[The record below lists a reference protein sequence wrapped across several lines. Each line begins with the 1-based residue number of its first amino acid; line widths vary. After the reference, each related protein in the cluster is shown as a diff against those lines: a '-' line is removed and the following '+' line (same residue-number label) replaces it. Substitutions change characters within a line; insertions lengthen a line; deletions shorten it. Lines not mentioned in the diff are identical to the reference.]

1 MTEHDDDVTLP
12 LQKPPPAPAKRLGRY
27 ELLDRL
33 GKGGMGIV
41 YRARDTKLD
50 RPVAVKVLLGNLADD
65 DETRERFLREARAA
79 GELNHHNIIQI
90 YDFGEDGGRAF
101 IVMELLEGANL
112 NELLKDHPDLAL
124 DTKLQIMTGVCEGL
138 AFSHSRS
145 IIHRDLKPGNLFVTK
160 DRQVKVLDF
169 GLARIASSKLTRTG
183 LVFGTPDYM
192 SPEQVR
198 GKVVDERSDIFS
210 LGAVFYQ
217 VLSGRKPFAA
227 KALPEV
233 MRKVLTEE
241 PAPLTQADAPPSLAR
256 VVTRA
261 LQKDPLKRYQKVEE
275 LLADLRGVDPD
286 EPVDAAAPEGEPRQ
300 IDRYQILERVG
311 RGGMGVVYRA
321 RDPVLDRD
329 VAIKSMLVDFGVD
342 QDARGRFQQEA
353 RAAARLQH
361 PNIVTIYEFGEQD
374 DSPYLIMEFLGG
386 DDLEGLMQRDPP
398 LSLEHRLDIVAQ
410 LCDGLAFAHEQGVVH
425 RDIKPGNVRVL
436 EDGSVKLLDF
446 GIATVQK
453 ADATSGMGT
462 FAGSAGYASP
472 EQLSMEHVD
481 ARSDLFS
488 VGVLA
493 YELMTGRQ
501 PFTGDSPPAVAY
513 QVLNEEPPTLRS
525 IAPQMP
531 EALETVITRALQKKP
546 DQRWGSAQELGDRF
560 RAVAREI
567 EMTRPV
573 EHPGRR
579 RTTTG
584 GPRSDRVGNLDLQVA
599 PRGRTDDQIADV
611 PLRGAGPAPM
621 DASRPRSRMVQ
632 AVVAGLLVAVSA
644 LGGYYAFRGSGDEQP
659 TATGPN
665 AEAAV
670 VDDGAGSGSRSDASP
685 PPAADLA
692 GTASAATPAPVRPPA
707 PVMLRVTSTPPGA
720 AMSLDGQD
728 TGQTT
733 PASIPLG
740 EPYPQTIALSL
751 AGYESVS
758 EPVPPAEGDS
768 VEMAFELIREDTF
781 GRVVL
786 SGPYPFEVWIGDRRI
801 REAAAEH
808 DVMLRTGTATLRI
821 LNPGYSLDRR
831 FTVEVVEGGREQL
844 IAPALGSLTV
854 FSNPGNC
861 EIFID
866 SQNLD
871 YPPITQ
877 RQVAPGT
884 YRVSRRCP
892 DERENREQPVT
903 VVSNQDERVTFAP
916 VQR

>member
-12 LQKPPPAPAKRLGRY
+12 LQKPAPVPAKRLGRY

-33 GKGGMGIV
+33 GKGDMGIV
-41 YRARDTKLD
+41 YRARDTKLG
-50 RPVAVKVLLGNLADD
+50 RPVAVKLLLGDLEGD

-79 GELNHHNIIQI
+79 GELNHRNIIQI

-112 NELLKDHPDLAL
+112 NELLKEHPDLAL
-124 DTKLQIMTGVCEGL
+124 DTKLQIMTGVYEGL

-145 IIHRDLKPGNLFVTK
+145 IVHRDLKPANLFITK

-169 GLARIASSKLTRTG
+169 GFARIASSKLTRTG
-183 LVFGTPDYM
+183 LVLGTPDYM

-233 MRKVLTEE
+233 MRKVLTDD
-241 PAPLTQADAPPSLAR
+241 PAPLTHADAPPSLAR

-261 LQKDPLKRYQKVEE
+261 LQKDPLKRYQKVKE

-286 EPVDAAAPEGEPRQ
+286 EPPDTASPEGDPRQ

-329 VAIKSMLVDFGVD
+329 VAIKSLLVDFGVD
-342 QDARGRFQQEA
+342 QDARARFQQEA

-361 PNIVTIYEFGEQD
+361 PNIVTIYEFGEKD
-374 DSPYLIMEFLGG
+374 DSPYLIMEFLMEFLGG
-386 DDLEGLMQRDPP
+386 DDLEGLLQRDPP
-398 LSLEHRLDIVAQ
+398 LSLERRLDIIAQ
-410 LCDGLAFAHEQGVVH
+410 LCDGLAFAHDQGVVH

-453 ADATSGMGT
+453 ADATSGTGT

-501 PFTGDSPPAVAY
+501 PFTGDSPAAVAY

-531 EALETVITRALQKKP
+531 EALEKVITRALQKKP
-546 DQRWGSAQELGDRF
+546 DQRWGSAQELGDAF
-560 RAVAREI
+560 RAMAREI
-567 EMTRPV
+567 EKTRPV
-573 EHPGRR
+573 EHPDRR

-584 GPRSDRVGNLDLQVA
+584 GPRSDRVGNLDLRVA
-599 PRGRTDDQIADV
+599 PRGRTGDQLADV
-611 PLRGAGPAPM
+611 PLRGAGPAPT
-621 DASRPRSRMVQ
+621 DASRPRNRMVQ
-632 AVVAGLLVAVSA
+632 AVVAVVLVAVS
-644 LGGYYAFRGSGDEQP
+644 
-659 TATGPN
+659 
-665 AEAAV
+665 
-670 VDDGAGSGSRSDASP
+670 
-685 PPAADLA
+685 
-692 GTASAATPAPVRPPA
+692 
-707 PVMLRVTSTPPGA
+707 
-720 AMSLDGQD
+720 
-728 TGQTT
+728 GQT
-733 PASIPLG
+733 
-740 EPYPQTIALSL
+740 
-751 AGYESVS
+751 
-758 EPVPPAEGDS
+758 
-768 VEMAFELIREDTF
+768 
-781 GRVVL
+781 GRACRA
-786 SGPYPFEVWIGDRRI
+786 RR
-801 REAAAEH
+801 
-808 DVMLRTGTATLRI
+808 
-821 LNPGYSLDRR
+821 S
-831 FTVEVVEGGREQL
+831 
-844 IAPALGSLTV
+844 
-854 FSNPGNC
+854 
-861 EIFID
+861 
-866 SQNLD
+866 
-871 YPPITQ
+871 PI
-877 RQVAPGT
+877 
-884 YRVSRRCP
+884 
-892 DERENREQPVT
+892 
-903 VVSNQDERVTFAP
+903 
-916 VQR
+916 

>member
-1 MTEHDDDVTLP
+1 MTQHDDDATVSLGAR
-12 LQKPPPAPAKRLGRY
+12 APVKRLGRY

-50 RPVAVKVLLGNLADD
+50 RPVALKMLLGDLEDD
-65 DETRERFLREARAA
+65 DETRKRFRREARAA
-79 GELNHHNIIQI
+79 GELNHRNIIQI
-90 YDFGEDGGRAF
+90 YDFGEEGGRAF

-112 NELLKDHPDLAL
+112 NELLEEHPDLAL

-145 IIHRDLKPGNLFVTK
+145 IIHRDIKPGNLFITK

-198 GKVVDERSDIFS
+198 GKVVDARSDIFS

-227 KALPEV
+227 TALPEV

-241 PAPLTQADAPPSLAR
+241 PVPLTHGEAPPSLAR
-256 VVTRA
+256 VITRA
-261 LQKDPLKRYQKVEE
+261 LQKDPLKRYQTVAE

-286 EPVDAAAPEGEPRQ
+286 QSVDAAAPDGEPRQ

-386 DDLEGLMQRDPP
+386 DDLEGLMRRDPR
-398 LSLEHRLDIVAQ
+398 LSLEHRVDIVAQ

-446 GIATVQK
+446 GIATVQQ
-453 ADATSGMGT
+453 ADATSGTGT

-472 EQLSMEHVD
+472 EQLSMEPVD

-501 PFTGDSPPAVAY
+501 PFTGDSPAAVAY
-513 QVLNEEPPTLRS
+513 QVLNEEPPALRS
-525 IAPQMP
+525 IAPQIP
-531 EALETVITRALQKKP
+531 EALEQVITRALRKKP
-546 DQRWGSAQELGDRF
+546 DQRWGSAQELGDAF
-560 RAVAREI
+560 RAVAAALEK
-567 EMTRPV
+567 TTPAGPKPV
-573 EHPGRR
+573 RRTGGRR
-579 RTTTG
+579 R
-584 GPRSDRVGNLDLQVA
+584 DMVGNLALRAD
-599 PRGRTDDQIADV
+599 PRGGTARDQLADVSLRGVRPAPADV
-611 PLRGAGPAPM
+611 P
-621 DASRPRSRMVQ
+621 RSRSPIV
-632 AVVAGLLVAVSA
+632 AVVATLVVVAAGV
-644 LGGYYAFRGSGDEQP
+644 GGYYAYRAIGGTGSTDSIPIGE
-659 TATGPN
+659 AGL
-665 AEAAV
+665 AGGGGAAV
-670 VDDGAGSGSRSDASP
+670 APGAPDPTMPVAEDAVVP
-685 PPAADLA
+685 VPA
-692 GTASAATPAPVRPPA
+692 PAPVVP
-707 PVMLRVTSTPPGA
+707 LLEVTSNPSGA
-720 AMSLDGQD
+720 AVSFDDVD
-728 TGQTT
+728 TGEIT
-733 PASIPLG
+733 PASIPLE
-740 EPYPQTIALSL
+740 EPYPQTVGLTL
-751 AGYESVS
+751 AGYGPISREMP
-758 EPVPPAEGDS
+758 PVEGDA
-768 VEMAFELIREDTF
+768 VEVPFGELTRTL
-781 GRVVL
+781 GRIGL
-786 SGPYPFEVWIGDRRI
+786 PDDYPFEVWIGDRQRRELGDAREITGWPTGSVPVRI
-801 REAAAEH
+801 RNPEYFL
-808 DVMLRTGTATLRI
+808 DQSFTL
-821 LNPGYSLDRR
+821 
-831 FTVEVVEGGREQL
+831 EVVEDGRVEL
-844 IAPALGSLTV
+844 IAPALGSFTV
-854 FSNPGNC
+854 FSDPGNC
-861 EIFID
+861 EILIGALSIGF
-866 SQNLD
+866 
-871 YPPITQ
+871 PPVNE
-877 RQVAPGT
+877 RPAAPAT

-892 DERENREQPVT
+892 DERENREQQVT
-903 VVSNQDERVTFAP
+903 VVSNEDSEVRFSR